1 MSNKRVFLDNASTT
15 PIAPEIIDMMS
26 EMMKSHFANPS
37 SVHSYGRESKIV
49 VEGARK
55 KIAELLNTSP
65 GSIFF
70 TSGGTEADNMA
81 IKCAIHDHKI
91 THAITSRLSHHAVL
105 FPLEDL
111 EKEGL
116 IKLSYVDIDKSGVI
130 SMSHLKELLSSNP
143 RTFVSIMHANN
154 EIGTIQDI
162 KVIGDTCKEHNAI
175 FHSDTVQTM
184 AHFPFDMQ
192 KLNVDFMAASAHK
205 FHGPKG
211 VGFVYISEN
220 IRIKPLLRGGGQE
233 RNMRA
238 GTENIY
244 GIAALAMAMEMAY
257 KNLQEE
263 TNYIKG
269 LKIYMIEKLQ
279 AELED
284 VQFYGKCT
292 DMDNSLYTV
301 LSCHFPETDIAEMLL
316 FNLDILGVACSGGSA
331 CASGGSKGS
340 HVLTEIVPE
349 SKRPGIRFS
358 FSKYNTKED
367 IDFTIDKLKE
377 LFS

>member
-1 MSNKRVFLDNASTT
+1 MKEDFYLSLNLPLIAAPMFLISGPELVIECCKNGIVGTFPALNQRTPEGFEKWVVQIKEALAEHEEKTGQKTAPFGVNLIVHPTNIRVKADLD
-15 PIAPEIIDMMS
+15 IC
-26 EMMKSHFANPS
+26 
-37 SVHSYGRESKIV
+37 
-49 VEGARK
+49 K
-55 KIAELLNTSP
+55 K
-65 GSIFF
+65 
-70 TSGGTEADNMA
+70 
-81 IKCAIHDHKI
+81 
-91 THAITSRLSHHAVL
+91 
-105 FPLEDL
+105 
-111 EKEGL
+111 
-116 IKLSYVDIDKSGVI
+116 
-130 SMSHLKELLSSNP
+130 
-143 RTFVSIMHANN
+143 
-154 EIGTIQDI
+154 
-162 KVIGDTCKEHNAI
+162 HNAI

-238 GTENIY
+238 GTENVY

-257 KNLQEE
+257 ENLEEE

-269 LKIYMIEKLQ
+269 LKIYMMEKLQ
-279 AELED
+279 TELED

>member
-1 MSNKRVFLDNASTT
+1 MSKRVFLDNAATT
-15 PIAPEIIDMMS
+15 SMAPEIIEMMS
-26 EMMKSHFANPS
+26 EMMKTHFANPS
-37 SVHSYGRESKIV
+37 SAHSYGRESKIV
-49 VEGARK
+49 VEAARK

-81 IKCAIHDHKI
+81 IKCAIEDHKI
-91 THAITSRLSHHAVL
+91 AHAITSKLSHHAVL
-105 FPLEDL
+105 YPLEDL
-111 EKEGL
+111 AEEGK
-116 IKLSYVDIDKSGVI
+116 IKLSYIDIDENGVV
-130 SMSHLKELLSSNP
+130 SLSHLKDLLANNP

-162 KVIGDTCKEHNAI
+162 KAIGDICKEHNAI
-175 FHSDTVQTM
+175 FHSDTVQTI
-184 AHFPFDMQ
+184 AHFPFNMQ
-192 KLNVDFMAASAHK
+192 ELNVDFMAASAHK

-220 IRIKPLLRGGGQE
+220 IQIKPMLRGGGQE

-257 KNLQEE
+257 ANLEE
-263 TNYIKG
+263 EVSYIKG
-269 LKIYMIEKLQ
+269 IKKYMIEKLQ
-279 AELED
+279 TELDD
-284 VQFYGKCT
+284 VQFYGNCT
-292 DMDNSLYTV
+292 DLDNSLYTV

-340 HVLTEIVPE
+340 HVLSALTPD

-358 FSKYNTKED
+358 FSKYTTKSD
-367 IDFTIDKLKE
+367 IDFAVEKLKE
-377 LFS
+377 LFA